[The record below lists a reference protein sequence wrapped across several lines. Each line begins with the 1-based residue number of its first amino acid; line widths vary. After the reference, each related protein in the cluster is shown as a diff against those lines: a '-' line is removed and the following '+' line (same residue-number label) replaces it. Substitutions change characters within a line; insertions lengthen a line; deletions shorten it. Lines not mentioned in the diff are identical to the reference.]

1 MTIERRAVA
10 AREQWLQWRK
20 SDLTASDLGAVAG
33 VDEYRSPLAVY
44 AEKRGLITP
53 EENALMRR
61 GRWFESAA
69 ASALRERLDDWAI
82 ENPHAYFRE
91 VETRLACTP
100 DRFGY
105 PPSGE
110 LVNIQIKTI
119 AAPSFENWNG
129 TPPLSYQIQTA
140 AEGYLVD
147 AARSLLAV
155 LVVSTYGA
163 ELELFDIPRHPA
175 AEEKCRQLAVEFWR
189 NMEAGLMPSP
199 DYRRDGDVIAAMHP
213 AHVPAKLADLS
224 ADNRLHEILPR
235 RAELKAAINKATEE
249 VATIDAELRDK
260 LGDAEGGELP
270 GWKLSLKLQ
279 HRKESIT
286 PAWSGRVLRVTDR
299 REKGEQ

>member
-20 SDLTASDLGAVAG
+20 TDLTASDLGAVAG
-33 VDEYRSPLAVY
+33 VDDYRSPLAVY
-44 AEKRGLITP
+44 AEKRGLIIP
-53 EENALMRR
+53 EETPLMRR

-69 ASALRERLDDWAI
+69 SSALSETLEGWTI
-82 ENPHAYFRE
+82 ENPHAYYRE

-119 AAPSFENWNG
+119 AAPSFEAWEG
-129 TPPLSYQIQTA
+129 IPPLSYQIQTA

-163 ELELFDIPRHPA
+163 ELELFDVPRHAA
-175 AEEKCRQLAVEFWR
+175 AEEKCRQLALEFWR
-189 NMEAGLMPSP
+189 NMEAGLMPAA
-199 DYRRDGDVIAAMHP
+199 DYRRDGGIIAAMNPH
-213 AHVPAKLADLS
+213 AVPAKVADLS
-224 ADNRLHEILPR
+224 SDNRLHEILPR
-235 RAELKAAINKATEE
+235 RAELKAVIKTAVEE
-249 VATIDAELRDK
+249 VETIDAELREK
-260 LGDAEGGELP
+260 MADAETGELP
-270 GWKLSLKLQ
+270 GWKLSLKMQ
-279 HRKESIT
+279 QRKESIM

-299 REKGEQ
+299 RKGGDQ

>member
-20 SDLTASDLGAVAG
+20 ADLTASDLGAVAG

-44 AEKRGLITP
+44 AEKRGLIIP

-69 ASALRERLDDWAI
+69 ASALRERLDDWTI

-129 TPPLSYQIQTA
+129 TPPMSYQIQTA
-140 AEGYLVD
+140 AEGYLTG

-175 AEEKCRQLAVEFWR
+175 AEEKCRQLAVEFWK
-189 NMEAGLMPSP
+189 NMEAGLMPAA
-199 DYRRDGDVIAAMHP
+199 DYRRDGDVIAALHP
-213 AHVPAKLADLS
+213 AHVPAKLLDLS
-224 ADNRLHEILPR
+224 SDNRLHEILPR
-235 RAELKAAINKATEE
+235 RAELKAAIKSASEE
-249 VATIDAELRDK
+249 VEAIDAELRDK
-260 LGDAEGGELP
+260 LGDAEAGELP

-279 HRKESIT
+279 HKKEFVS